1 MARFKP
7 YDYKQR
13 IMIPVALDEQIMEGT
28 LEYAIHELVENRL
41 DLTPFHAKYRNDE
54 TGRPAINP
62 KILLKIV
69 LLAYSRGIVG
79 SRRIERACHEN
90 IIFMALTCDYRP
102 DHATI
107 AEFVSSMQDQIPP
120 LFIQVLLICQEMDLL
135 GGTYFAMDGCKI
147 PGNASKKWSGTLN
160 ELKEKKES
168 LEKKIDRLIKEHQ
181 KEDKDPSSCDRN
193 DPDSPEN
200 FRKRQIERL
209 TRQAE
214 RIEDF
219 LAEAKPRIG
228 KQNIELKSNV
238 IDPESAKM
246 STSHGTI
253 QGYNA
258 QAVVDDKHQ
267 IIVAG
272 LASGEGNDNGQ
283 VSVLL
288 PILKQNLKTLGYKDV
303 DLKKATLV
311 GDSGYFSVENLKAC
325 EKEKMN
331 ALIPDNN
338 FRKRDPRLA
347 DQKKYQPKGHGKF
360 PLAKF
365 LYDDKKDLY
374 RCPAGK
380 TLTSKARQ
388 TMINGRRCRLF
399 VGKKDVCQACNL
411 RIQCL
416 TKNAQRRTLAIPIP
430 GQKLT
435 ITEAMKQKVD
445 SEEGRKEY
453 AKRMGTVEPVF
464 ANIRETKGLK
474 RFTLRGKI
482 KAGIQWVLWCM
493 VHNIEKIANFGYAT

>member
-13 IMIPVALDEQIMEGT
+13 VMIPVSLDEQIMYGT
-28 LEYAIHELVENRL
+28 FEYAIQELVENRL
-41 DLTPFHAKYRNDE
+41 DLTPFHAKYCNDE

-62 KILLKIV
+62 KILLKVV

-79 SRRIERACHEN
+79 SRRIEKACHEN

-107 AEFVSSMQDQIPP
+107 ADFVSGMQDQITP
-120 LFIQVLLICQEMDLL
+120 LFTQVLLICQEMDLL
-135 GGTYFAMDGCKI
+135 GGTYFAVDGCKI

-168 LEKKIDRLIKEHQ
+168 LEKKIERLIQEHQ
-181 KEDKDPSSCDRN
+181 KEDKEPSTSQSD
-193 DPDSPEN
+193 DPDSPKN

-209 TRQAE
+209 AKQAE
-214 RIEDF
+214 RIEKF
-219 LAEAKPRIG
+219 LAEAEPRIG
-228 KQNIELKSNV
+228 KQKTELKSNV

-258 QAVVDDKHQ
+258 QAIVDDKHQ
-267 IIVAG
+267 IILAG
-272 LASGEGNDNGQ
+272 LASGEGNDNSQ
-283 VSVLL
+283 VPVLL
-288 PILKQNLKTLGYKDV
+288 PILKQNLKALGYRIP
-303 DLKKATLV
+303 DLKKAIFV

-360 PLAKF
+360 SLAQF
-365 LYDDKKDLY
+365 SYDQKNDFY
-374 RCPAGK
+374 RCPAGQ
-380 TLTSKARQ
+380 TLTSYAKKA
-388 TMINGRRCRLF
+388 MIHGQRCRF
-399 VGKKDVCQACNL
+399 YVGNKDVCQACKL

-416 TKNAQRRTLAIPIP
+416 IKNAKRRTLAIPNP
-430 GQKLT
+430 GQELT

-445 SEEGRKEY
+445 SEEGRKTY

-464 ANIRETKGLK
+464 ANITEQKKLK

-482 KAGIQWVLWCM
+482 KAGIQWLLWCM

>member
-1 MARFKP
+1 MAKFKP

-13 IMIPVALDEQIMEGT
+13 VMIPVALDEQIMEGT

-69 LLAYSRGIVG
+69 LLAYSRGLVG

-90 IIFMALTCDYRP
+90 IIFMALTCDFRP

-107 AEFVSSMQDQIPP
+107 ADFVSSMQDQISP
-120 LFIQVLLICQEMDLL
+120 LFAEVLMVCEEMGLL

-147 PGNASKKWSGTLN
+147 PGNASKKWSGTLK
-160 ELKEKKES
+160 ELQEKKES
-168 LEKKIDRLIKEHQ
+168 LEKKIERLLKEHRE
-181 KEDKDPSSCDRN
+181 EDRERSCGDN
-193 DPDSPEN
+193 DDPDSPKN

-209 TRQAE
+209 SRQVE
-214 RIEDF
+214 KIKDF
-219 LAEAKPRIG
+219 LSSAEPRIG
-228 KQNIELKSNV
+228 KQGLELKSNV

-253 QGYNA
+253 QGFNA
-258 QAVVDDKHQ
+258 QAVVDEKHQ

-272 LASGEGNDNGQ
+272 VASGEGTDTSQ
-283 VSVLL
+283 VPVLMPL
-288 PILKQNLKTLGYKDV
+288 LKLNLKALGYKDI
-303 DLKKATLV
+303 DFKKATLV
-311 GDSGYFSVENLKAC
+311 GDSGYFSVENLTVCKDG
-325 EKEKMN
+325 KMN

-360 PLAKF
+360 SLGQF
-365 LYDDKKDLY
+365 SYNEKKDLY
-374 RCPAGK
+374 ICPAGK
-380 TLTSKARQ
+380 PLSSYGQR
-388 TMINGRRCRLF
+388 TMVHGRRCRLYF
-399 VGKKDVCQACNL
+399 GKKATCQACGI
-411 RIQCL
+411 RVQCL
-416 TKNAQRRTLAIPIP
+416 TKNAQRRTLAIPLP
-430 GQKLT
+430 GQKLS

-445 SEEGRKEY
+445 SEAGRRDY

-464 ANIRETKGLK
+464 ANITEQKKLK

-482 KAGIQWVLWCM
+482 KAGIQWMLWCM
-493 VHNIEKIANFGYAT
+493 VHNIEKIANFGYLT